1 MVQRNFCPGR
11 KCGGKPSRT
20 PSPPLLFT
28 EAGLHD
34 PRRGKAGS
42 LPEGEALRSYL
53 GEIYKDLVNTILQRY
68 KMGKV
73 IIENLF

>member
-1 MVQRNFCPGR
+1 MAQRNFCPGR
-11 KCGGKPSRT
+11 MCGDKPART
-20 PSPPLLFT
+20 PFPLLLLT

-34 PRRGKAGS
+34 PGRGKAGS
-42 LPEGEALRSYL
+42 LLEREALRSYL